1 MDFLKKFIKNVL
13 PVKPIIKFIINKFLS
28 SYVIYS
34 EKDLEEKV
42 QPETGLKNFLSIND
56 LELNVPNINNKHLLH
71 SPIKLLKGKFGKFD
85 LDIDDDNKI
94 IVNIEDVSL
103 KLMPIFNFY
112 KKYQETIFNMEE
124 QKKQTKKE
132 AEEENKKASGNQD
145 PNQNTKND
153 NQSSNNSYMIN
164 LANKL
169 LTNLEINIR
178 NISVKLYTYE
188 ISEKIIE
195 NPVFTFFILNISIYK
210 DEKGVKNNI
219 NLIDPNTK
227 LPFEKSFL
235 DNLVIDFDKL
245 CLKLNINDKQKDLQ
259 DFAEIKNFCKNK
271 KKLTKEQ
278 ENKIINFFIDY
289 NTIFALNYKNGPCLS
304 IKLNMTPKI
313 EKYKINETEK
323 EKIVEDMNIE
333 INIAEVESIV
343 TPNQFFNIQIFSQIS
358 NFIFTLNKNTPNKFE
373 ENENKKVVYQSK
385 SKEKIDKNEKDSDSD
400 STKDKDKDDKIEND
414 DDLDEEK
421 EKSKFSLMFDKSDN
435 NEEEEKEDEDK
446 NNLKND
452 NNKYEQSVNMSYIP
466 KQEKVDIAKEE
477 PKKTDV
483 LNHEIEK
490 FNIAINCKRV
500 VVVALENK
508 DNESI
513 PKLFSFL
520 MEDEIISKKKNLP
533 QNKNEK
539 IQIENI
545 IFGDANSTFEN
556 YYCYFEDNLLLFK
569 IDNIKSINT
578 CINVSSILAEYI
590 QPIDDT
596 ANINE
601 KKEKKEEKSKVEMS
615 IYESAGDGF
624 SDLEEVGDNP
634 QINDSE
640 VFQSVLENTEL
651 LIMENYGR
659 FINKFIAGE
668 YKNTKFEILTIN
680 EVKFDM
686 SQKLVELNEFFFN
699 INYMI
704 ILLMIRLMSKVQYFM
719 SMDGKKIQTIFEDF
733 LDEAEENLNINL
745 EKKIN
750 DTELQLFNN
759 LKKKY
764 DKNGDGSDDEGDDK
778 DIFEE
783 SIGYS
788 EEEKQKKE
796 GMKIKVNYFSLKVN
810 NIATDPNRFDGNIY
824 YFNLFKDL
832 VYPNLSRIVGA
843 KLTSPQNQYFQDILS
858 PDFIELILVDI
869 DSIYYNINSKTNI
882 HMVFKELLFKYW
894 NETIMKYTNNN
905 KNDLD
910 TNPNI
915 IVTMPGLDVLLNFED
930 KFKMNIDKNAID
942 NLLSFNFNFLYGLS
956 MYQIY
961 DKYCSELF
969 NNKLINL
976 FDLFGLKNHIKAL
989 KNIKTEEEKKE
1000 EEKNN
1005 INNNNKKINQD
1016 KKVIKEIEKQ
1026 MNKKKPKMSVGGK
1039 FSCIVLNINKNKS
1052 FDLKE
1057 GNLVKMKM
1065 LNVSFSFEMFDT
1077 DDNNNNNTN
1086 NNNNNPNTPGQKKSN
1101 DNKNNTANMKSK
1113 NSIES
1118 VHIEKEEPIYNIIS
1132 VSINNILFLVKEK
1145 YTSEDSK
1152 PKYYNLFSKNKS
1164 AKFDST
1170 DYFFMTF
1177 KFRNV
1182 KKTNNELT
1190 IVEIEEDEESDD
1202 NIEREYDKKISK
1214 ESDAKSKN
1222 SDKFKEKNVK
1232 IALDPQ
1238 TKDYIAFLLNN
1249 QVKLDNMEMVI
1260 DVKIAQ
1266 TIFNSFYDKL
1276 NDISSS
1282 LNNLFLDFTN
1292 SNANK
1297 EKKGPFFDP
1306 KDRIPLCEDRIM
1318 FIKVDFAMNDLL
1330 FDIFL
1335 KPDENNKKN
1344 WMRLLFSIEQFKF
1357 ALNEKGMFV
1366 DLIKNNIF
1374 ILKDFRYIIND
1385 EQKNV
1390 LEIDDKIND
1399 IHKEDSYIK
1408 RLGYV
1413 ELFYNDG
1420 IKFIKTEKEMN
1431 VNLGNI
1437 NLFFCK
1443 DSYNFLLDFM
1453 NIFNKNYLSKI
1464 KEITSSPKE
1473 EINFQ
1478 DSDDEEIEKEDKIN
1492 SKEIILEEKKEEK
1505 QAKKEKKE
1513 KNGFD
1518 DFEVID
1524 DVFFIDDNKKIK
1536 DNQNKKIQKNYE
1548 NLYLKKHPNKLET
1561 IEEYGKKSKKRKESN
1576 GSSGNMMD
1584 DFAIIETKSSLERN
1598 INRVQKE
1605 EDCIT
1610 YILKLDSL
1618 HLYLFQGSDFN
1629 FEDSPKIDLTL
1640 ETQNINE
1647 NQEENDENNDYIFP
1661 DNSLNNEIFIDSNY
1675 LFKINEVKTK
1685 QISKNKRKRND
1696 PRDYSNYIVLN
1707 LIEMEFKIV
1716 DFSFY
1721 DFSINK
1727 FFIDDNFENSQY
1739 QKIISKKDFLI
1750 ENSKFLICKF
1760 DLSKNNAQPKEK
1772 EKNKEK
1778 EKEKTYIRI
1787 NLSIPSLEI
1796 FIDQI
1801 PLLFLFKFFVS
1812 SNNDNNEINSE
1823 LKETYDISEE
1833 KIEEKSEEKK
1843 SDKDKISNDLSLN
1856 KMESYDSW
1864 NEAVNNQD
1872 EKKITSSEDD
1882 KDDNGIIL
1890 INEILINSFTINLNY
1905 NSHKISF
1912 YSAYIKGD
1920 WLELLSGLSDIKEL
1934 TLKFKPFRK
1943 LTPAPISD
1951 SINELINF
1959 YKDEVLSIQA
1969 TRSALRGLSITRPF
1983 LKLYDGVKDLVKQ
1996 PYVYYKENKG
2006 IKRGIKKGMK
2016 NFLVSFSS
2024 TGIFFGEKIFRG
2036 IKIATFGKTT
2046 LSLKKKSLYK
2056 TWIYKVNKKQHDYE
2070 TYYFKQK

>member
-245 CLKLNINDKQKDLQ
+245 CLKLNNNDKQKDIQ

-278 ENKIINFFIDY
+278 ENKIVNFFIDY

-313 EKYKINETEK
+313 EKFKINETEK
-323 EKIVEDMNIE
+323 EKIVEDMNVE

-400 STKDKDKDDKIEND
+400 SIKDKDKDDKIEND

-533 QNKNEK
+533 SNKEGK
-539 IQIENI
+539 VPMENTL
-545 IFGDANSTFEN
+545 FGKANSSFEN

-569 IDNIKSINT
+569 IDNIKSINK
-578 CINVSSILAEYI
+578 CISISSILAEYI

-596 ANINE
+596 VNFNE
-601 KKEKKEEKSKVEMS
+601 KKEKQKQNQKNSKVQMS
-615 IYESAGDGF
+615 VYESAVEFSATEGGGNTEGDG
-624 SDLEEVGDNP
+624 DEN
-634 QINDSE
+634 E
-640 VFQSVLENTEL
+640 VFQSALENTEL
-651 LIMENYGR
+651 LIMENYSR
-659 FINKFIAGE
+659 FINKFINGE

-680 EVKFDM
+680 EIKYDM
-686 SQKLVELNEFFFN
+686 EQKSIELNEFFFN

-704 ILLMIRLMSKVQYFM
+704 ILLIIRLFSKVQYFM
-719 SMDGKKIQTIFEDF
+719 NTEGKQISIYEVFQ
-733 LDEAEENLNINL
+733 DEEEENLNINL
-745 EKKIN
+745 EKKLN
-750 DTELQLFNN
+750 DTEIDLFNN

-764 DKNGDGSDDEGDDK
+764 DKNADKSDDEGDDG

-796 GMKIKVNYFSLKVN
+796 GIKIKINYFSLKVN
-810 NIATDPNRFDGNIY
+810 NIAADPNRFDGNIY

-832 VYPNLSRIVGA
+832 VYPNLSRIEGA
-843 KLTSPQNQYFQDILS
+843 KLTASQNQYFQDIIS
-858 PDFIELILVDI
+858 QDFIELILVDI
-869 DSIYYNINSKTNI
+869 NTIFYSINSNSNI
-882 HMVFKELLFKYW
+882 HMVFKELLLKYW
-894 NETIMKYTNNN
+894 NETVMKYINNNN

-910 TNPNI
+910 TNPNVSI
-915 IVTMPGLDVLLNFED
+915 TMPSMDILLNFDD
-930 KFKMNIDKNAID
+930 KVKMNIDKNTID
-942 NLLSFNFNFLYGLS
+942 NLLSFNNNFLYGLS

-969 NNKLINL
+969 NNKLLNL
-976 FDLFGLKNHIKAL
+976 FDIFGLKYHIKAF
-989 KNIKTEEEKKE
+989 KNIKTDEEKKE
-1000 EEKNN
+1000 DEEKK
-1005 INNNNKKINQD
+1005 NKKLNFD
-1016 KKVIKEIEKQ
+1016 KKAIKEIEKQ
-1026 MNKKKPKMSVGGK
+1026 IKKQKPKMSIGGK
-1039 FSCIVLNINKNKS
+1039 FSSLILKINKNKS

-1057 GNLVKMKM
+1057 GNLIKIKMT
-1065 LNVSFSFEMFDT
+1065 NVGFSFEMFNT
-1077 DDNNNNNTN
+1077 DENNDINNNNNDIN
-1086 NNNNNPNTPGQKKSN
+1086 NNKENNK
-1101 DNKNNTANMKSK
+1101 DIKSK
-1113 NSIES
+1113 ES
-1118 VHIEKEEPIYNIIS
+1118 KETIHIEKGEPIYNIIS
-1132 VSINNILFLVKEK
+1132 VSINNILFLIKEN
-1145 YTSEDSK
+1145 SSSNVSNDNSK
-1152 PKYYNLFSKNKS
+1152 PKYFNLFSKNKS
-1164 AKFDST
+1164 VKYDST

-1177 KFRNV
+1177 KFRNL
-1182 KKTNNELT
+1182 KKTNNDMT
-1190 IVEIEEDEESDD
+1190 IVELDEDEDSDENMD
-1202 NIEREYDKKISK
+1202 KSFEKKISK
-1214 ESDAKSKN
+1214 ESDLKSKN
-1222 SDKFKEKNVK
+1222 SDKFKEKNIK
-1232 IALDPQ
+1232 IALDPK
-1238 TKDYIAFLLNN
+1238 TTDYIAFLLNN
-1249 QVKLDNMEMVI
+1249 QIKLDNMEMLV
-1260 DVKIAQ
+1260 DVKISQ

-1276 NDISSS
+1276 NDISFS
-1282 LNNLFLDFTN
+1282 LNNFFLDFTN

-1297 EKKGPFFDP
+1297 ENIGPFLQP
-1306 KDRIPLCEDRIM
+1306 RDRIPLCEDRLM
-1318 FIKVDFAMNDLL
+1318 FFKVDFVMNDLL

-1335 KPDENNKKN
+1335 KEDQDKKN
-1344 WMRLLFSIEQFKF
+1344 WMRLLLSVEQFKF

-1366 DLIKNNIF
+1366 NIIKDSIYILKNFNYIFSEEQNNI
-1374 ILKDFRYIIND
+1374 Y
-1385 EQKNV
+1385 
-1390 LEIDDKIND
+1390 EIDDKITD
-1399 IHKEDSYIK
+1399 INKEDSFIK

-1413 ELFYNDG
+1413 ELYYND
-1420 IKFIKTEKEMN
+1420 ITEFNKKEKEMN

-1437 NLFFCK
+1437 NLYFCK
-1443 DSYNFLLDFM
+1443 DSYEFLLQF
-1453 NIFNKNYLSKI
+1453 ISTFNNKYLGKI
-1464 KEITSSPKE
+1464 KETFSNNKD
-1473 EINFQ
+1473 EINFP
-1478 DSDDEEIEKEDKIN
+1478 DDDDEEMEKDDNSN
-1492 SKEIILEEKKEEK
+1492 SKEIIFEDVKKEEKKE
-1505 QAKKEKKE
+1505 ANKKNEF
-1513 KNGFD
+1513 N
-1518 DFEVID
+1518 DFEIID
-1524 DVFFIDDNKKIK
+1524 DVFFIDDSKKIKETQNKKIK
-1536 DNQNKKIQKNYE
+1536 KNYE
-1548 NLYLKKHPNKLET
+1548 NLYLKHRQNKLET
-1561 IEEYGKKSKKRKESN
+1561 IEEYGNNSKKRKNSLN
-1576 GSSGNMMD
+1576 NMID
-1584 DFAIIETKSSLERN
+1584 DFAIIETQTSLERN

-1610 YILKLDSL
+1610 YLLKLDSFR
-1618 HLYLFQGSDFN
+1618 LYLFQGFDFN
-1629 FEDSPKIDLTL
+1629 FEDDPKNDLIIELPKIKED
-1640 ETQNINE
+1640 QD
-1647 NQEENDENNDYIFP
+1647 EENSEINNEYLFQ
-1661 DNSLNNEIFIDSNY
+1661 DNPLNNEMHIDSNY
-1675 LFKINEVKTK
+1675 LFKINEIKK
-1685 QISKNKRKRND
+1685 KKIIKNKRKRKD
-1696 PRDYSNYIVLN
+1696 PRDYSNYILLN
-1707 LIEMEFKIV
+1707 LIDMEFKIV

-1721 DFSINK
+1721 DFSIDN
-1727 FFIDDNFENSQY
+1727 FFIDDNFKKSRY
-1739 QKIISKKDFLI
+1739 QKIISKKDFFS
-1750 ENSKFLICKF
+1750 ENSKFLMCKI
-1760 DLSKNNAQPKEK
+1760 DLTKINSQI
-1772 EKNKEK
+1772 K
-1778 EKEKTYIRI
+1778 EKEKTYMRI
-1787 NLSIPSLEI
+1787 NLSLPSLDI

-1801 PLLFLFKFFVS
+1801 PLLFIFKFFITS
-1812 SNNDNNEINSE
+1812 NNEIKTESKDIEIKN
-1823 LKETYDISEE
+1823 KESTSANDIDIEKEE
-1833 KIEEKSEEKK
+1833 NLIGTKK
-1843 SDKDKISNDLSLN
+1843 SSKDKN
-1856 KMESYDSW
+1856 KDEIKYQNMKSYDSW
-1864 NEAVNNQD
+1864 SDSIEKQEIKNLNSNEEQK
-1872 EKKITSSEDD
+1872 EKEE
-1882 KDDNGIIL
+1882 NAIL
-1890 INEILINSFTINLNY
+1890 INEILINSFSIKLNY

-1912 YSAYIKGD
+1912 YSVYQKGD
-1920 WLELLSGLSDIKEL
+1920 WLEFLSGLSDIKEL
-1934 TLKFKPFRK
+1934 NLKFKLYRK
-1943 LTPAPISD
+1943 LTPTSIGDTIS
-1951 SINELINF
+1951 NLINF
-1959 YKDEVLSIQA
+1959 WKEDVLSIQA

-2006 IKRGIKKGMK
+2006 IKKGIKKGMK

-2036 IKIATFGKTT
+2036 IRVATFGKTT

-2056 TWIYKVNKKQHDYE
+2056 KWIYKVNKKQLDYE
-2070 TYYFKQK
+2070 TYYYKQK